1 MSATLFALRTIEA
14 EEEIL
19 KTYVDPTLPFSKRRQ
34 FLHMNHHFVC
44 SCPSCCLSAAN
55 PEHELQSN
63 ANSARLQAWFS
74 THIKYAKW
82 ARDLCRSDDAVIV
95 SHLEALALTE
105 EEGLQGYQNLFVEEL
120 AKCYAILG
128 DLDNFRLWAEKV
140 VQLAQVED
148 VALRKEYLGYL
159 EKPTRMKAWAWR
171 AKQRAQ
177 VKSRP
182 DPMIDLEPLSLYFE
196 VVVD

>member
-1 MSATLFALRTIEA
+1 M
-14 EEEIL
+14 
-19 KTYVDPTLPFSKRRQ
+19 
-34 FLHMNHHFVC
+34 
-44 SCPSCCLSAAN
+44 
-55 PEHELQSN
+55 
-63 ANSARLQAWFS
+63 
-74 THIKYAKW
+74 
-82 ARDLCRSDDAVIV
+82 IV